1 MSVQYISFRTLPF
14 ILCSLLCFSSF
25 SQKVNPDNQT
35 EIVRLYWDAQKKHL
49 SSKGAYYSDGILGE
63 TKEKHGK
70 WKFYDF
76 KGVLTEE
83 RSYFRDRIHGRQR
96 SFYKNKSLKTEAFF
110 IFNLPDSSFKEW
122 NEDGSLS
129 ISGNYLLG
137 SLDGNWIS
145 YFQDGHIEKRKYIS
159 NDTVYL
165 MEQYDGDSLHSPI
178 IENGNGEIKKYYIS
192 GRLKEFYTYTNGLKT
207 GPFEERIANGIITVR
222 GQFINGLKNG
232 LWHFYSKTG
241 KIQEIN
247 DYHLDTLDGIYQTY
261 FPSGEKKTIG
271 SYNKGQKHGKWI
283 WATENKNFEMTGSFV
298 NGEQDDEWNYY
309 FSSGELSYV
318 AHFSLG
324 KRSGDWVYY
333 FVDGSIFKKG
343 SYKKDSK
350 SGLWTTNYENGK
362 TLMSGKYLN
371 GLEQGDWVNYWD
383 NGATKNEASFKSG
396 ELDGEWKSYSP
407 EGVLL
412 LSGFYKNG
420 LKVKEWKSYDGK
432 GHLLTLENFKV
443 IKDNQKTS
451 EIVVLGRST
460 LVSVLHGKFEAY
472 SELDYKL
479 KASGKYK
486 NGEKN
491 GTFIDYYPGGMIP
504 TIVAQYKKGELNGL
518 FQQFSRQGGIR
529 HQIQYEN
536 GVKNGGFLIFNSSG
550 KVVVRKKFV
559 NGVEV
564 RQ

>member
-261 FPSGEKKTIG
+261 FPSGEEKTIG
-271 SYNKGQKHGKWI
+271 SYNKGKKHGKWI

-472 SELDYKL
+472 SELDYRL

-550 KVVVRKKFV
+550 KVVIRKKFV

>member
-1 MSVQYISFRTLPF
+1 
-14 ILCSLLCFSSF
+14 
-25 SQKVNPDNQT
+25 
-35 EIVRLYWDAQKKHL
+35 
-49 SSKGAYYSDGILGE
+49 
-63 TKEKHGK
+63 
-70 WKFYDF
+70 
-76 KGVLTEE
+76 
-83 RSYFRDRIHGRQR
+83 
-96 SFYKNKSLKTEAFF
+96 
-110 IFNLPDSSFKEW
+110 
-122 NEDGSLS
+122 
-129 ISGNYLLG
+129 
-137 SLDGNWIS
+137 
-145 YFQDGHIEKRKYIS
+145 
-159 NDTVYL
+159 
-165 MEQYDGDSLHSPI
+165 
-178 IENGNGEIKKYYIS
+178 
-192 GRLKEFYTYTNGLKT
+192 
-207 GPFEERIANGIITVR
+207 
-222 GQFINGLKNG
+222 
-232 LWHFYSKTG
+232 
-241 KIQEIN
+241 
-247 DYHLDTLDGIYQTY
+247 
-261 FPSGEKKTIG
+261 
-271 SYNKGQKHGKWI
+271 
-283 WATENKNFEMTGSFV
+283 
-298 NGEQDDEWNYY
+298 
-309 FSSGELSYV
+309 
-318 AHFSLG
+318 
-324 KRSGDWVYY
+324 
-333 FVDGSIFKKG
+333 
-343 SYKKDSK
+343 
-350 SGLWTTNYENGK
+350 LWTTNYENGK

-472 SELDYKL
+472 SELDYRL

-504 TIVAQYKKGELNGL
+504 TIVAQYKKGELSGL